1 MGKLDAANM
10 GATAAPDWRSAALE
24 KLADRAFD
32 LLIIGGGIVGCGVAR
47 DAALRGLRVALC
59 EKDDFA
65 SGTSSRSS
73 RLVHGGV
80 RYLEHGHLHLVFES
94 SRERRRLLRIAP
106 HLVRP
111 LAFTWPVYRGA
122 RVAHWKLL
130 AGLTLYDALALF
142 RNVGN
147 HRRLTSE
154 GVMQR
159 EPGLLQEELEGGAIY
174 WDAATDDSR
183 LTLANALGAVRAGAT
198 VLNHAEVISLVTEH
212 GRASGAMVRDAF
224 SAREVQVRARCIV
237 SAVGPWTDTLHAD
250 TLPVDAL
257 NSMDG
262 SHDAPSVLGS
272 AGVHIA
278 VPRARIGNREAIT
291 LVAPQDGRVMFVLP
305 AREHAIVGTTETPAR
320 SGPDQVRATRE
331 EVRYLLDACSAYF
344 PNAHLQDSDVVAAWS
359 GIRPLAAT
367 LAEGDPGSASREH
380 SIVQTR
386 LGVLSVTGGKLTTY
400 RAMAEDVV
408 DRALASLGDAPRS
421 GRNIRE
427 TPLPGGDMLSLEAT
441 EREATEAVGDTAV
454 ATRLVQAYGSAW
466 RDVWRSGLGRGER
479 IDPALPYTM
488 AEASYA
494 FASEMACTL
503 GDVLIRRTHL
513 AFETR
518 DHGWQAARRVAAW
531 LSPYLKWDD
540 ARVQDQLRRYDREA
554 ERLFSIV

>member
-1 MGKLDAANM
+1 MGKLDAANR
-10 GATAAPDWRSAALE
+10 GATAGPDWRSTAMDH
-24 KLADRAFD
+24 LADRDFD
-32 LLIIGGGIVGCGVAR
+32 LLIVGGGIVGCGTAR

-159 EPGLLQEELEGGAIY
+159 EPGLLEEGLEGGAIY

-198 VLNHAEVISLVTEH
+198 VLNHAAVVSLVTER
-212 GRASGAMVRDAF
+212 GRAGGAMVRDAF
-224 SAREVQVRARCIV
+224 SLREVQVRARCVV
-237 SAVGPWTDTLHAD
+237 SAVGPWTDSLHA
-250 TLPVDAL
+250 
-257 NSMDG
+257 MEG

-278 VPRARIGNREAIT
+278 VPRERIGNREAIT

-305 AREHAIVGTTETPAR
+305 AREHAIIGTTETPAR
-320 SGPDQVRATRE
+320 SGPDEVRATRE

-367 LAEGDPGSASREH
+367 LAEGNAGSASREH
-380 SIVQTR
+380 TIAQSR

-408 DRALASLGDAPRS
+408 DRALESLGEAARS
-421 GRNIRE
+421 GRDIRE
-427 TPLPGGDMLSLEAT
+427 TPLPGGDMESLEAT
-441 EREATEAVGDTAV
+441 EREATGAVGDAAV
-454 ATRLVQAYGSAW
+454 AARLVRAYGSAW
-466 RDVWRSGLGRGER
+466 RDVWRSGPGMRER

-518 DHGWQAARRVAAW
+518 DHGMQAARLVAAW
-531 LSPYLKWDD
+531 LAPHLQWDD
-540 ARVQDQLRRYDREA
+540 ARVQHELRHYDREA
-554 ERLFSIV
+554 ERLFSIE